1 MPVLVLCATEVDD
14 PQLER
19 YAAAADRHGLT
30 TIVAV
35 PGRMAPAPGT
45 SVGGVIAA
53 RRGAVTAAAALAQTC
68 GVPWHDPHAVRL
80 CGDRLHLLGR
90 LTAAG
95 IPVPRF
101 TAVDAASG
109 EGLERIQG
117 IPAPWRVTDPS
128 TRLSA
133 VVDTVDALEAQ
144 ATAWRRGSTAP
155 DSVGALVVEPV
166 VETPG
171 WMLVGLLDAGALRV
185 VAIVDAADAGAAGG
199 GRRLQSPTSLA
210 RDAQAHLAGLV
221 SQACACVG
229 LQQGPVVAAAA
240 SVDGRACLVEVCPGA
255 LEAPSS
261 DVVAVVGPGMAPCT
275 LDDLV
280 VRHAAGEAIDG
291 YALDGRTRTVRLET

>member
-1 MPVLVLCATEVDD
+1 MPVLVLCATEADD
-14 PQLER
+14 PQLDR
-19 YAAAADRHGLT
+19 YAAAAERHGLT

-35 PGRMAPAPGT
+35 SGHMAAAPGT
-45 SVGGVIAA
+45 SVRGVIAV
-53 RRGAVTAAAALAQTC
+53 RRGAASSAAELARAW

-80 CGDRLHLLGR
+80 SGHRLQLLGR
-90 LTAAG
+90 LTAVG

-109 EGLERIQG
+109 EGLERMQG

-128 TRLSA
+128 TQRSA
-133 VVDTVDALEAQ
+133 VVEHVDALEAQ
-144 ATAWRRGSTAP
+144 ATAWRRASTAQAS
-155 DSVGALVVEPV
+155 DGALVVEPV
-166 VETPG
+166 VETLG
-171 WMLVGLLDAGALRV
+171 WLLVGLLDAGALRV
-185 VAIVDAADAGAAGG
+185 VAIVDADDAGAPGSS
-199 GRRLQSPTSLA
+199 RRLQSPTSLA
-210 RDAQAHLAGLV
+210 REAQAHLAGLV

-240 SVDGRACLVEVCPGA
+240 SVDGRACLVDLWPGA

-261 DVVAVVGPGMAPCT
+261 DVVAVVAPDMAPCT